1 MFLQAKTGVTLHRR
15 VFDWFRKNSEKK
27 EIGVKVCVSNNK
39 ALVSYSSSVT
49 DWLWDS
55 WGSVHKKHKP
65 SAYFPWAWADTSRV
79 LWSFSIPISW
89 IRQQLSLSFLCSL
102 LEWVRSS
109 KGKKNK
115 KKNFGSACGIIWKL
129 KPQATL
135 WSLESHFTAQIADG
149 RVCEGIKDG
158 GGGGRRRKEWMR
170 ERENRLWRGKK
181 NMREG
186 ERGLKERKRKGR
198 EREEEREKSIWL
210 ICFLLAIQIFSPDT
224 LVPQNYADKGGKIQG
239 NLKSQTTVCTPLHV
253 KEKGVGGKKEKEK
266 SPSGFR
272 E

>member
-1 MFLQAKTGVTLHRR
+1 
-15 VFDWFRKNSEKK
+15 
-27 EIGVKVCVSNNK
+27 
-39 ALVSYSSSVT
+39 
-49 DWLWDS
+49 
-55 WGSVHKKHKP
+55 
-65 SAYFPWAWADTSRV
+65 
-79 LWSFSIPISW
+79 
-89 IRQQLSLSFLCSL
+89 
-102 LEWVRSS
+102 
-109 KGKKNK
+109 
-115 KKNFGSACGIIWKL
+115 
-129 KPQATL
+129 
-135 WSLESHFTAQIADG
+135 
-149 RVCEGIKDG
+149 
-158 GGGGRRRKEWMR
+158 
-170 ERENRLWRGKK
+170 
-181 NMREG
+181 MREG